1 MKHDI
6 AKQITNIEDI
16 VLELESIYL
25 DLENIL
31 GRPYAEDLMGEE
43 EMTFQDN
50 ILSSMYEL
58 ELMYKNAVQQYYI
71 MADEFAEETL
81 N

>member
-43 EMTFQDN
+43 EMIFQDN